1 MERFPLSVK
10 GNKLQ
15 LLAAI
20 EAFNKDKDFTKSHSG
35 NVPEEQIYREFA
47 KHISNTE
54 KQLIEGLIIS
64 ETDTPALPSTQAHE
78 MEYLMTTNY
87 LMSLEKD
94 SYYIDVDFLN
104 KYNRYVLGGKYR
116 PLTPLD
122 DEEMEMLIDM
132 HFTEE
137 ARYEYE
143 HLYLRDYL
151 YNFYVKDLKEICRI
165 FKIKGFSK
173 GNEDYI
179 VNLIEDKFME
189 DPFELFDRLSPDA
202 LGLIAYFIIEN
213 RNTIPYDEMGE
224 LDLEVFII
232 GKDELSHILYM
243 PVDVFEFLQEY
254 FAFKGID
261 PLDLV
266 SPEEREMYEEL
277 AQMKKLQAMTD
288 KTPDNVEDAIAAF
301 AEAGQDEG
309 MRDMIAE
316 LIGLDE
322 DDEDE
327 VAQVIT
333 QIMDGKIK
341 SEEDLAKLFEQLE
354 TEKEDSNQTEPPQ
367 SNNNNNVIDFNQ
379 YRK

>member
-1 MERFPLSVK
+1 M
-10 GNKLQ
+10 
-15 LLAAI
+15 
-20 EAFNKDKDFTKSHSG
+20 
-35 NVPEEQIYREFA
+35 
-47 KHISNTE
+47 
-54 KQLIEGLIIS
+54 S
-64 ETDTPALPSTQAHE
+64 ETDTPALPSNQAHE

-94 SYYIDVDFLN
+94 SYYIDVNFLN
-104 KYNRYVLGGKYR
+104 KYNQYVLGGKYR

-137 ARYEYE
+137 AREEYE

-151 YNFYVKDLKEICRI
+151 SNFYVKDLKEICRI

-179 VNLIEDKFME
+179 INLIEDKLME
-189 DPFELFDRLSPDA
+189 DPFELFERLSPDA
-202 LGLIAYFIIEN
+202 LGLIAYFMIEN

-254 FAFKGID
+254 FVFKGID

-288 KTPDNVEDAIAAF
+288 KAPENVEDAIAAF

-316 LIGLDE
+316 LIGLEE

-341 SEEDLAKLFEQLE
+341 TEEDLAKLFEQIE
-354 TEKEDSNQTEPPQ
+354 TEDDESNNTEPPQ
-367 SNNNNNVIDFNQ
+367 SNNNSNIIDFNQ

>member
-1 MERFPLSVK
+1 MEQFPFSIK

-20 EAFNKDKDFTKSHSG
+20 EAFNKDFTKSHSG

-47 KHISNTE
+47 KYISNTE
-54 KQLIEGLIIS
+54 KQLIESLIMS
-64 ETDTPALPSTQAHE
+64 ETDTPALPSNQAYE

-94 SYYIDVDFLN
+94 SYYIDVNFLN
-104 KYNRYVLGGKYR
+104 KYNQYVLGGKYR

-137 ARYEYE
+137 AREEYE

-151 YNFYVKDLKEICRI
+151 SNFYVKDLKEICRI

-179 VNLIEDKFME
+179 INLIEDKLME
-189 DPFELFDRLSPDA
+189 DPFELFERLSLDA
-202 LGLIAYFIIEN
+202 LGLIAYFMIEN

-288 KTPDNVEDAIAAF
+288 KAPENVEDAIAAF

-316 LIGLDE
+316 LIGLKE

-341 SEEDLAKLFEQLE
+341 TEEDLAKLFEQIE
-354 TEKEDSNQTEPPQ
+354 TEDDESNNTEPPQ
-367 SNNNNNVIDFNQ
+367 SNNNSNIIDFNQ

>member
-1 MERFPLSVK
+1 MEQFPFSIK

-20 EAFNKDKDFTKSHSG
+20 EAFNKDFTKSHSG

-47 KHISNTE
+47 KYISNTE
-54 KQLIEGLIIS
+54 KQLIESLIMS
-64 ETDTPALPSTQAHE
+64 ETDTPALPSNQAYE

-94 SYYIDVDFLN
+94 SYYIDVNFLN
-104 KYNRYVLGGKYR
+104 KYNQYVLGGKYR

-137 ARYEYE
+137 AREEYE

-151 YNFYVKDLKEICRI
+151 SNFYVKDLKEICRI

-179 VNLIEDKFME
+179 INLIEYKLME
-189 DPFELFDRLSPDA
+189 DPFELFERLSPDA
-202 LGLIAYFIIEN
+202 LGLIAYFMIEN

-288 KTPDNVEDAIAAF
+288 KAPENVEDAIAAF

-316 LIGLDE
+316 LIGLKE

-341 SEEDLAKLFEQLE
+341 TEEDLAKLFEQIE
-354 TEKEDSNQTEPPQ
+354 TEDDESNNTEPPQ
-367 SNNNNNVIDFNQ
+367 SNNNSNIIDFNQ

>member
-1 MERFPLSVK
+1 MEQFPFSIK

-20 EAFNKDKDFTKSHSG
+20 ESFNKDKDFTKSHSG

-47 KHISNTE
+47 KYISNTE
-54 KQLIEGLIIS
+54 KQLIESLIMS
-64 ETDTPALPSTQAHE
+64 ETDTPALPSNQAHE

-94 SYYIDVDFLN
+94 SYYIDVNFLN
-104 KYNRYVLGGKYR
+104 KYNQYVLGGKYR

-137 ARYEYE
+137 AREEYE

-151 YNFYVKDLKEICRI
+151 SNFYVKDLKEICRI

-179 VNLIEDKFME
+179 INLIEDKLME
-189 DPFELFDRLSPDA
+189 DPFELFERLSPDA
-202 LGLIAYFIIEN
+202 LGLIAYFMIEN

-254 FAFKGID
+254 FVFKGID

-288 KTPDNVEDAIAAF
+288 KAPENVEDAIAAF

-316 LIGLDE
+316 LIGLEE

-341 SEEDLAKLFEQLE
+341 TEEDLAKLFEQIE
-354 TEKEDSNQTEPPQ
+354 TEDDESNNTEPPQ
-367 SNNNNNVIDFNQ
+367 SNNNSNIIDFNQ

>member
-1 MERFPLSVK
+1 MEQFPFSIK

-20 EAFNKDKDFTKSHSG
+20 EAFNKDFTKSHSG

-47 KHISNTE
+47 KYISNTE
-54 KQLIEGLIIS
+54 KQLIESLIMS
-64 ETDTPALPSTQAHE
+64 ETDTPALPSNQAYE

-94 SYYIDVDFLN
+94 SYYIDVNFLN
-104 KYNRYVLGGKYR
+104 KYNQYVLGGKYR

-137 ARYEYE
+137 AREEYE

-151 YNFYVKDLKEICRI
+151 SNFYVKDLKEICRI

-179 VNLIEDKFME
+179 INLIEDKLME
-189 DPFELFDRLSPDA
+189 DPFELFERLSPDA
-202 LGLIAYFIIEN
+202 LGLIAYFMIEN

-288 KTPDNVEDAIAAF
+288 KAPENVEDAIAAF

-316 LIGLDE
+316 LIRLKE

-341 SEEDLAKLFEQLE
+341 TEEDLAKLFEQIE
-354 TEKEDSNQTEPPQ
+354 TEDDESNNTEPPQ
-367 SNNNNNVIDFNQ
+367 SNNNSNIIDFNQ

>member
-1 MERFPLSVK
+1 MEQFPFSIK

-20 EAFNKDKDFTKSHSG
+20 EAFNKDFTKSHSG

-47 KHISNTE
+47 KYISNTE
-54 KQLIEGLIIS
+54 KQLIESLIMS
-64 ETDTPALPSTQAHE
+64 ETDTPALPSNQAYE

-94 SYYIDVDFLN
+94 SYYIDVNFLN
-104 KYNRYVLGGKYR
+104 KYNQYVLGGKYR

-137 ARYEYE
+137 AREEYE

-151 YNFYVKDLKEICRI
+151 SNFYVKDLKEICRI

-179 VNLIEDKFME
+179 INLIEDKLME
-189 DPFELFDRLSPDA
+189 DPFELFERLSPDA
-202 LGLIAYFIIEN
+202 LGLIAYFMIEN

-288 KTPDNVEDAIAAF
+288 KAPENVEDAIAAF

-316 LIGLDE
+316 LIGLKE

-341 SEEDLAKLFEQLE
+341 TEEDLAKLFEQIE
-354 TEKEDSNQTEPPQ
+354 TEDDESNNTEPPQ
-367 SNNNNNVIDFNQ
+367 SNNNSNIIDFNQ